1 MYHDPETV
9 SHAVEVL
16 KYVGFRNA
24 DIAMLRPEDTGAN
37 LAHVKHTKAP
47 EGAVAGGSIGAII
60 GGVLGWLAGI
70 GIIAIPGIG
79 PFVAC
84 GPIMTA
90 LSGIGVLGIIG
101 GLTGAMAGAG
111 IPEYEARRYEEHVR
125 GRRILMS
132 IHCNDTDFVKRAEDV
147 LTRTGAVGIGVT
159 GES

>member
-1 MYHDPETV
+1 MSRHHTSVFGMYHDPETV

-24 DIAMLRPEDTGAN
+24 DIAMLRPENTGAN

-79 PFVAC
+79 PFVPSGPLIPALSAIRAL
-84 GPIMTA
+84 GPIVA
-90 LSGIGVLGIIG
+90 
-101 GLTGAMAGAG
+101 
-111 IPEYEARRYEEHVR
+111 
-125 GRRILMS
+125 
-132 IHCNDTDFVKRAEDV
+132 
-147 LTRTGAVGIGVT
+147 LTRPHAPPRLPHSHANTLPH
-159 GES
+159 

>member
-1 MYHDPETV
+1 MYHDHETV
-9 SHAVEVL
+9 SHAVDVL

-47 EGAVAGGSIGAII
+47 EGAVAGGSIGAIV

-90 LSGIGVLGIIG
+90 LSGIGALGIIG

-111 IPEYEARRYEEHVR
+111 IPEYEAKRYEEHVR
-125 GRRILMS
+125 GGRILMS